1 MTKMKVKYFQAVKS
15 YFMISLG
22 LFIFAFGWSAFLI
35 PSGIVGGGVS
45 GISSLIFF
53 ATGLPV
59 GVVSLIINAVFLLVA
74 LKLLGA
80 KFGVNTV
87 FGILLSSAFFIIL
100 PQFLQ
105 KPLVEDPFMCALIGG
120 MLSGLGVGIAFSN
133 GGNSGGTDIV
143 ALIITHYYNISPG
156 RVIIYIDILIIASS
170 YLVFGSIEKIVY
182 GYVVMGVFAYTLDAV
197 IEGSKQSYQMMIF
210 SKNNA
215 EIADR
220 IGTEIHRGVTLLK
233 GKGWYTK
240 QDQDVLMVIAQ
251 KNDKNEIMRIIKE
264 CDDSAFISIAK
275 VSGVFGRN
283 FDRIKI

>member
-1 MTKMKVKYFQAVKS
+1 MTQIKIKYFQVIKS

-35 PSGIVGGGVS
+35 PSGIIGGGVS

-59 GVVSLIINAVFLLVA
+59 GIVSLVINAVFFLVA

-80 KFGVNTV
+80 KFGINTII
-87 FGILLSSAFFIIL
+87 GILLSSTFFLIFPLFID
-100 PQFLQ
+100 
-105 KPLVEDPFMCALIGG
+105 KPLVEDPFMCALIGA
-120 MLSGLGVGIAFSN
+120 MMSGLGVGIAFSN

-143 ALIITHYYNISPG
+143 ALIVTNYYNISPG
-156 RVIIYIDILIIASS
+156 RVIIYLDIIIIASS
-170 YLVFGSIEKIVY
+170 YLVFGSVEKIVF
-182 GYVVMGVFAYTLDAV
+182 GYVVMGVFGYTLDTV

-210 SKNNA
+210 SKNNS

-251 KNDKNEIMRIIKE
+251 KNDKNDIMRIIKE

>member
-1 MTKMKVKYFQAVKS
+1 MTKMKNKYFQAFKS

-53 ATGLPV
+53 STGLPV

-100 PQFLQ
+100 PQIIQ
-105 KPLVEDPFMCALIGG
+105 KPLVDDPFMCALIGG

-143 ALIITHYYNISPG
+143 ALIITNYYNISPG

-182 GYVVMGVFAYTLDAV
+182 GYVVMGVFGYTLDAV
-197 IEGSKQSYQMMIF
+197 IEGNKQSYQMMIF

-251 KNDKNEIMRIIKE
+251 KNDKNDIMRIIKE

>member
-1 MTKMKVKYFQAVKS
+1 MTKMKINYFQAFKS

-22 LFIFAFGWSAFLI
+22 LLIFAFGWTAFLI
-35 PSGIVGGGVS
+35 PSEIVGGGVS
-45 GISSLIFF
+45 GVSSLIFF

-59 GVVSLIINAVFLLVA
+59 GVVSLIINAIFLLVA

-87 FGILLSSAFFIIL
+87 FGILLSSLFFIIL
-100 PQFLQ
+100 PQFIQ

-143 ALIITHYYNISPG
+143 ALIITNYYNISPG

-182 GYVVMGVFAYTLDAV
+182 GYVVMGVFGYTLDAV
-197 IEGSKQSYQMMIF
+197 IEGNKQSYQMMIF

-251 KNDKNEIMRIIKE
+251 KNDKNDIMRIIKE

>member
-1 MTKMKVKYFQAVKS
+1 MTKMKINYFQAFKS

-22 LFIFAFGWSAFLI
+22 LLIFAFGWTAFLI
-35 PSGIVGGGVS
+35 PSEIVGGGVS

-59 GVVSLIINAVFLLVA
+59 GVVSLIINAIFLLVA

-87 FGILLSSAFFIIL
+87 FGILLSSAFFVIL
-100 PQFLQ
+100 PQFIQ

-143 ALIITHYYNISPG
+143 ALIITNYYNISPG

-182 GYVVMGVFAYTLDAV
+182 GYVVMGVFGYTLDAV

-251 KNDKNEIMRIIKE
+251 KNDKNDIMRIIKE